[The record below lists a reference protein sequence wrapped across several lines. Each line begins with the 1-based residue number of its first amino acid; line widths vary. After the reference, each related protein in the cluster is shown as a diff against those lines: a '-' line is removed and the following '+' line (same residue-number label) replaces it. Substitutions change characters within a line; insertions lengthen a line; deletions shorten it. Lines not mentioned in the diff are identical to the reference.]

1 MTRNLNWEIGGTH
14 PSTSSDPYGHWTR
27 VSGKDFLVDFRP
39 GKKPYRIVLERQ
51 EIDRSDPD
59 KLYLPFA
66 AILDGKSLVPV
77 IQREVDVKAEAETR
91 LPRAEPTPGVDGTI
105 FPVPLPESTLNET
118 GTIADPK
125 WCPPARCGKT
135 PAIVAVI
142 DDGIAFPNRR
152 FQLPD
157 SESRVEYAWIQD
169 APFDRKR
176 NTVPFGREYRRDEID
191 TVLAEHEEEDDILRE
206 FGLAD
211 LLHAQ
216 QPSAFKHA
224 SHGTAVLDLAGG
236 YDLSQAEIA
245 ENVRLIT
252 VQLPGIAN
260 WDGSGSVLG
269 WFVAWGVQYILQRAR
284 LIEKEL
290 GMPVPVFINLSYGLS
305 GGPHDGTHWLELIVE
320 HLLENHRKRSD
331 CPEPPKP
338 DRIAELVTVTG
349 NDFLR
354 RRHASIKAASK
365 GSVTLDLPWR
375 VPPGDPSS
383 SALEVWLPAD
393 ATGIQVDVTSP
404 SGPPL
409 TAWPP
414 QQPDPGAVLRSDL
427 CDGSKDPQNV
437 IAQLSLEDPYWA
449 GPKKRVTLI
458 VAPTD
463 TDILDTQRP
472 PAPSGLWQIAVTAT
486 VKKGQSLT
494 AWVQREELPLGYPN
508 RGGSGYLDDPENP
521 RFTSPGDWSEHD
533 YHDAV
538 VRRFGSLSGTAT
550 GYTSLVI
557 GGYRDG
563 DRRLALYS
571 GASSPETTTKLPTAL
586 LPSDCSRVLAGI
598 LTTGNRS
605 GATFSLTGTSA
616 AGPLAVRML
625 AERVGKV
632 ENKGAIKV
640 LADLAAAGEKVIGGE
655 PKWAPNLDT
664 RPADRH
670 PIPRPVTRGPELR
683 AGEARILFKE
693 NTPTKYRLDR
703 PVTRGRITERD

>member
-1 MTRNLNWEIGGTH
+1 MTRKLNWQNGGTH
-14 PSTSSDPYGHWTR
+14 PITSSDPYGHWTR
-27 VSGKDFLVDFRP
+27 VSGKDFLIDFRP
-39 GKKPYRIVLERQ
+39 GEKPYRIVLRRKK
-51 EIDRSDPD
+51 IDRLDPNQ
-59 KLYLPFA
+59 LFVPLGAPF
-66 AILDGKSLVPV
+66 LGKGLVPV
-77 IQREVDVKAEAETR
+77 ITDKD
-91 LPRAEPTPGVDGTI
+91 PPKPIPNPGIKGTV
-105 FPVPLPESTLNET
+105 FPIPLPKNSFDKKAK
-118 GTIADPK
+118 ISDPK

-135 PAIVAVI
+135 PVIVAVI
-142 DDGIAFPNRR
+142 DDGIAFPSRR

-169 APFDRKR
+169 ATFDRKR

-236 YDLSQAEIA
+236 YDLSQAKIA

-320 HLLENHRKRSD
+320 SLLKNHRESS
-331 CPEPPKP
+331 KP
-338 DRIAELVTVTG
+338 HRIAELVTVTG

-354 RRHASIKAASK
+354 RRHASVKATSK
-365 GSVTLDLPWR
+365 GPVTLDLPWR
-375 VPPGDPSS
+375 IPPSDPSS

-393 ATGIQVDVTSP
+393 AQNIRVEVKPP
-404 SGPPL
+404 SGPAL

-414 QQPDPGAVLRSDL
+414 SQPCKDPVRRADF

-437 IAQLSLEDPYWA
+437 VAQLSLEDPYWA

-463 TDILDTQRP
+463 TDILDKQRP
-472 PAPSGLWQIAVTAT
+472 PAPSGIWQVAVTAT

-508 RGGSGYLDDPENP
+508 RGGSGYLDDSENP

-533 YHDAV
+533 YPDAV
-538 VRRFGSLSGTAT
+538 VRRFGSLNGAAT
-550 GYTSLVI
+550 GKHSLVI

-563 DRRLALYS
+563 DRKLALYS
-571 GASSPETTTKLPTAL
+571 GASSPETTTKRPTSL
-586 LPSDCSRVLAGI
+586 LPSDSSRVLAGI

-625 AERVGKV
+625 AERVEEVKNSNA
-632 ENKGAIKV
+632 ETV
-640 LADLAAAGEKVIGGE
+640 LRNLAAAGEAVIATE
-655 PKWAPNLDT
+655 RQWAPELDT
-664 RPADRH
+664 RPADRD
-670 PIPRPVTRGPELR
+670 PVPQPVPRDPELR
-683 AGEARILFKE
+683 SGDGRILVEEKP
-693 NTPTKYRLDR
+693 PTKHRLDR
-703 PVTRGRITERD
+703 PVTRGRITERK